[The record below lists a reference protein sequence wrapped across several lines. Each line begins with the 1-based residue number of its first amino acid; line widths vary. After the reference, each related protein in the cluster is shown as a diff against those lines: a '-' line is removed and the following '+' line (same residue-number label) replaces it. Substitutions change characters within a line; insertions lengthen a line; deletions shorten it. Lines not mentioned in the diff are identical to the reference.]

1 MAPEFREL
9 ALAGTVAI
17 VAFATIGQLS
27 HEGGVSPSG
36 YAADLIPLLGSWLA
50 VAYVTRRFL
59 PTWLIGVTLGV
70 VIRMVVLGHYHW
82 NQLSF
87 LAVALVF
94 VGAIAWCAILIRRSR
109 TRIKG
114 YMARGRARNP

>member
-1 MAPEFREL
+1 MSDTFAEL
-9 ALAGTVAI
+9 AIAGTVAI

-27 HEGGVSPSG
+27 HEGGVSLGG
-36 YAADLIPLLGSWLA
+36 YAADLLPLLASWLA

-70 VIRMVVLGHYHW
+70 AIRMVVLGHYHW

-94 VGAIAWCAILIRRSR
+94 VGAVAWATRGLLRTSTGRR
-109 TRIKG
+109 T
-114 YMARGRARNP
+114 ARSARS